1 MVAGGCHSGGLGWWD
16 TRAGP
21 GPAAVVDREQ
31 GHVAP
36 VYRWRYPPLLLTILP
51 LLQHGVGG
59 QQDGERDHDRQLGLH
74 RQGRQHSAWLLELE
88 TKVHPKI
95 RNHGE
100 GPY

>member
-74 RQGRQHSAWLLELE
+74 RQGGKQSQ
-88 TKVHPKI
+88 
-95 RNHGE
+95 
-100 GPY
+100 

>member
-1 MVAGGCHSGGLGWWD
+1 MKHPRWHMVAGGCHSGGLGWWD

-74 RQGRQHSAWLLELE
+74 RQGRQHMV
-88 TKVHPKI
+88 T
-95 RNHGE
+95 
-100 GPY
+100 